1 MQDVQED
8 KRILAKP
15 ALISLFTQPSTRYVN
30 NRYYLQKFSLTSNIN
45 LKSDNKVMKEC
56 KQCGTCCRKG
66 GPALHSQDLQLLN
79 SESGIDL
86 TDIVTLR
93 KGEMVYDQPEG
104 AVVPLK
110 SEILKIKGTGQEWVC
125 KFLAPSTQ
133 ACRIYKN
140 RPLECQVLFCG
151 DPEPLLKIYDK
162 ERITRKDVLP
172 EGHPVFEII
181 EEHDQKCSPQKLAE
195 LAKNILENWENSAEL
210 QVDLLEML
218 VYDKSIRDLLVEK
231 SGLPAD
237 SMDFFFGRSLNRV
250 VSGFGI
256 IATPNGNSFSLR
268 KTKGSA

>member
-1 MQDVQED
+1 
-8 KRILAKP
+8 
-15 ALISLFTQPSTRYVN
+15 
-30 NRYYLQKFSLTSNIN
+30 

-79 SESGIDL
+79 SENGIDL

-93 KGEMVYDQPEG
+93 KGEMAYDQPEG

-110 SEILKIKGTGQEWVC
+110 SEILKIKGTGNEWVC

-181 EEHDQKCSPQKLAE
+181 EEHDQKCSPHKLAE
-195 LAKNILENWENSAEL
+195 LAKNILENWEDSAEL